1 MKSLYLIRHA
11 KSNQE
16 LGVEDFE
23 RPLNDRGKKDA
34 PAMGKRLQN
43 KGLTI
48 DAFISSPA
56 KRAKQTAE
64 LFAKKAGFREDAIQY
79 LPDLYLADPAA
90 LRKVIEGMDDRYG
103 SAAIFAHNPGIT
115 EMANLLTDARIDNMP
130 TCAIFAVSISTD
142 RWADFMQAER
152 AYLFFDYPKRT
163 DD

>member
-11 KSNQE
+11 KSNQD

-34 PAMGKRLQN
+34 PAMGSRVQSRGIKME
-43 KGLTI
+43 
-48 DAFISSPA
+48 AFVSSPA
-56 KRAKQTAE
+56 KRARQTAE
-64 LFAKKAGFREDAIQY
+64 LFAKKAGFDEGAIQY
-79 LPDLYLADPAA
+79 VPDLYLADPMA
-90 LRKVIEGMDDRYG
+90 LRKVIEGIDDRYS

-115 EMANLLTDARIDNMP
+115 QMANQLTNIQISDMP
-130 TCAIFAVSISTD
+130 TCAVFAVSIQTD
-142 RWADFMQAER
+142 HWADFMQAEK